1 MGLSILDPRRHNR
14 FDSEASVVEYGSW
27 RWSNKS
33 FRCLRQEGDQERLLP
48 TGNGFRTI
56 AGNLR
61 RNDYCHT

>member
-14 FDSEASVVEYGSW
+14 FDSEASVVE
-27 RWSNKS
+27 
-33 FRCLRQEGDQERLLP
+33 LRIAAMVEPIFPVLPLEGELRRLLP

-61 RNDYCHT
+61 RYDYCHT